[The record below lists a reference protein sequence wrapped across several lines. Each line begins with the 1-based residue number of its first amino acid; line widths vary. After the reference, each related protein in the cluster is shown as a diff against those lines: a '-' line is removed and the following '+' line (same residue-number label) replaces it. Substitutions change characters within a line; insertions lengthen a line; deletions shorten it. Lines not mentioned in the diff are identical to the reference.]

1 MTTTEIT
8 SPEARLSD
16 AGIELPVLPPSPIG
30 AFANARR
37 SGRLI
42 FVSGQGPIRGDG
54 SPIRG
59 KVGGDVTADE
69 AREHAELVA
78 RNILAVLRTVE
89 GGLDAVA
96 GVVKLVGM
104 VNATPEFD
112 RHSYVIDGASDLFA
126 QVFGPDGVHAR
137 TSFGVSSLPNGITV
151 EIEAIVEAAE

>member
-8 SPEARLSD
+8 TPEARLR
-16 AGIELPVLPPSPIG
+16 AVGIELPALPPSPIG

-37 SGRLI
+37 WGGLI
-42 FVSGQGPIRGDG
+42 FISGQGPIRADG

-59 KVGGDVTADE
+59 KVGRDVTADE
-69 AREHAELVA
+69 ARGHAELVA
-78 RNILAVLRTVE
+78 RNILAVLRTVD

-96 GVVKLVGM
+96 GVVKLVGL
-104 VNATPEFD
+104 VNTTPDFD
-112 RHSYVIDGASDLFA
+112 RHSHVIDGASDLLA

-151 EIEAIVEAAE
+151 EIEAIVEAVG

>member
-1 MTTTEIT
+1 M
-8 SPEARLSD
+8 
-16 AGIELPVLPPSPIG
+16 LPDLPPSPIG

-37 SGRLI
+37 SGGLI
-42 FVSGQGPIRGDG
+42 YVSGQGPIRSDG

-69 AREHAELVA
+69 ARGHAELVA
-78 RNILAVLRTVE
+78 RNILAVLRSVD

-96 GVVKLVGM
+96 GVVKLVGL
-104 VNATPEFD
+104 VNATPDFD
-112 RHSYVIDGASDLFA
+112 RHSYVIDGASELFA
-126 QVFGPDGVHAR
+126 RVFGPEGVHAR